1 MKPVN
6 SLGFEPS
13 RWVAAVI
20 NSSTSYD
27 TDPRLSDGFSCSRR
41 AYRIFCGRSLH
52 DRSFWAD
59 GIQPKGW
66 VAEKGLERSDGLRN
80 SLRACDWEQKM
91 HSPQLVSAH
100 SRHNIYLKVFSF
112 LLFSLSLA
120 TSHSHTVSTPESA
133 YFH

>member
-66 VAEKGLERSDGLRN
+66 VAEKGLI
-80 SLRACDWEQKM
+80 
-91 HSPQLVSAH
+91 LVHIPRLKDRTVCEIHSAH
-100 SRHNIYLKVFSF
+100 VTGSRKCIH
-112 LLFSLSLA
+112 LSW
-120 TSHSHTVSTPESA
+120 
-133 YFH
+133 